1 MTNFNRN
8 QKIIISVA
16 GSIVLI
22 FILIF
27 AGVIPGLR
35 PGAKQRLKADL
46 EFWGVFD
53 KSDIYQSVIDQFQ
66 NIHQGVS
73 INYRQFDPQSYEN
86 ELINALAAGQ
96 GPDIFMIHNSWL
108 PKHYD
113 KISPLPSEKLN
124 IAVYGDQLFPKVVKT
139 DFTANDVIYA
149 LPLSID
155 TLALIYNKDI
165 FDQSGIALAPATW
178 LEFQNIVPK
187 LRILDNTGK
196 ISRAAAAIGGSE
208 KSVNRA
214 TDLLSLLM
222 LQAGAQ
228 MTDQDFTRATFAQTL
243 TGGFSPGLN
252 ALEFYTRFANPI
264 NFDYTWNEALHYS
277 LDSFAESSSAMIFN
291 YAYQLPNLKAKNPL
305 LNLGVAPIPQNNP
318 AKAVNYANYWG
329 YTVSNKSQYSD
340 LIWDFILLLTTN
352 QNNAKNYLQE
362 TQKPPALRF
371 LINEYSNDP
380 EIGIFAKQILTA
392 KSWPQIN
399 DNKIETIFSDMIE
412 SVINGRQSAETALDQ
427 AEAEVSQ
434 LMMRK

>member
-329 YTVSNKSQYSD
+329 YTVSNKSPYSD
-340 LIWDFILLLTTN
+340 LVWDFILLLTTN
-352 QNNAKNYLQE
+352 QNNARAYLQE
-362 TQKPPALRF
+362 TKKPPALRF